1 MEHKHKS
8 LLMNP
13 KQKQSEKPPA
23 AKPLPSRW
31 IPDEDQKPRVN
42 VSYQKVPRQFI
53 ERRRSKKNLI
63 IDLLTET

>member
-31 IPDEDQKPRVN
+31 IPDHDDKPRVN
-42 VSYQKVPRQFI
+42 VSYQKAPRQFI
-53 ERRRSKKNLI
+53 ERRTRKPKLKTLS
-63 IDLLTET
+63 